1 MGTGSREET
10 REETREGKNL
20 ELRLS
25 IRSRSSS
32 KLDQVRRIRSPAGG
46 LRIELTLL
54 CSGVRIM
61 RTYEKSFE
69 TRNRGPNYAGVIAV
83 TCLLV
88 SMLAAWAVM

>member
-1 MGTGSREET
+1 
-10 REETREGKNL
+10 
-20 ELRLS
+20 
-25 IRSRSSS
+25 
-32 KLDQVRRIRSPAGG
+32 
-46 LRIELTLL
+46 
-54 CSGVRIM
+54 M